1 MPRLQ
6 DKYRKEVAPALRKT
20 FGISNIMAT
29 PRITK
34 IVLNTGT
41 GKVQRDKGGMEKLVG
56 DLAVL
61 SGQKAAVRRARKSIA
76 SFKLREGSPV
86 GYAVTLR
93 GKRMYD
99 FLDRLISLAIPRSKD
114 FRGIE
119 VKNVD
124 KDGNLNMGITE
135 HSIFPEITY
144 ESLKDIFGLQV
155 AVVTNAHDRERGLAL
170 LRLMGLPLQKD
181 KDTN

>member
-1 MPRLQ
+1 ME
-6 DKYRKEVAPALRKT
+6 KYRKEVVPALRKK
-20 FGISNIMAT
+20 FSISNVMAT

-41 GKVQRDKGGMEKLVG
+41 GKVQRDKSGIEKMEN
-56 DLAVL
+56 DLAL
-61 SGQKAAVRRARKSIA
+61 LAGQKAAVRKARKSVA
-76 SFKLREGSPV
+76 SFKVRQGMPV

-119 VKNVD
+119 LKNVD
-124 KDGNLNMGITE
+124 KSGNLNLGVRE

-144 ESLKDIFGLQV
+144 GSLKDIFGLQV
-155 AVVTNAHDRERGLAL
+155 TIVTNAYDRERGLEL
-170 LRLMGLPLQKD
+170 LRLIGLPLQKD
-181 KDTN
+181 KN

>member
-1 MPRLQ
+1 MPRLLE
-6 DKYRKEVAPALRKT
+6 KYRKEVAPALRKK
-20 FGISNIMAT
+20 FGISNVMAT
-29 PRITK
+29 PKITK
-34 IVLNTGT
+34 IVVNTGT
-41 GKVQRDKGGMEKLVG
+41 GKIQRDKKGIENLEA

-61 SGQKAAVRRARKSIA
+61 TGQKASVRRARLSIA

-99 FLDRLISLAIPRSKD
+99 FLDRLVSLAIPSSKD

-119 VKNVD
+119 VRNVD
-124 KDGNLNMGITE
+124 KDGNLNMGVTE
-135 HSIFPEITY
+135 HSIFPEVTY
-144 ESLKDIFGLQV
+144 ESLKEIFGLQV
-155 AVVTNAHDRERGLAL
+155 TVVTDAYNRERGIEL

-181 KDTN
+181 KN